1 MRAYTPFP
9 FPFFPMHSFADT
21 HASHTIPSL
30 SPLHSPSFL
39 PFPSLPFPSFPS
51 FTLLLFPFLS
61 FPFISFPSHSFP
73 FISIPSHSFP
83 FPFFRSAA
91 SSPTFTQ
98 PSTRHPQQAR
108 L

>member
-30 SPLHSPSFL
+30 SPLHSPSF
-39 PFPSLPFPSFPS
+39 PFPSLPFLILPFLHSLSF
-51 FTLLLFPFLS
+51 FFLS
-61 FPFISFPSHSFP
+61 FPFHLFPSL
-73 FISIPSHSFP
+73 
-83 FPFFRSAA
+83 RSAA

-98 PSTRHPQQAR
+98 RSTRHPQQER